1 MRRILSR
8 LSGGSFIILWRAG
21 NRSGIGSF
29 LSLEGLS
36 AGGYGSQE
44 ILALPCVI
52 ILFECNAVMEH
63 HQRRLGVHTSI
74 AGGVH
79 HSVERANRL
88 GCSTMQIFSHNPRQ
102 WFVSG
107 IPEEEVSQ
115 FKKLRSLHSIDPVFV
130 HTSYLINLCAVSQDI
145 FEKSLQL
152 LTREMELADALN
164 ADYVILHTGSA
175 SQESGD
181 NARKKAIKALKTIIG
196 IGTWNSKLLLENTAG
211 ERGDISSQI
220 KDLTEI
226 IQGTRSNS
234 IGGVCLD
241 TCHAFAAGY
250 NLLTEEGLSEF
261 TREIEHYLGTDA
273 VKLIHLN
280 DSKRS
285 YGSKVDRHEHI
296 GKGYIG
302 EEGLRRFVTHP
313 AFGPIPLILET
324 PKKSEMDDQRN
335 LRTVRRFLMA

>member
-1 MRRILSR
+1 MPNWIRSMAIDDILGVEFTDLADDALYR
-8 LSGGSFIILWRAG
+8 TLDTLYPNLAFIESALAERERSLFNLEPTILLYDVT
-21 NRSGIGSF
+21 STY
-29 LSLEGLS
+29 LEGEAKHKGKAKRGYS
-36 AGGYGSQE
+36 RDRRPDCTHGGYGSQE

-52 ILFECNAVMEH
+52 ILFECNAVMEN

-226 IQGTRSNS
+226 IQGTGSNS

-273 VKLIHLN
+273 VKLYFT
-280 DSKRS
+280 R
-285 YGSKVDRHEHI
+285 
-296 GKGYIG
+296 
-302 EEGLRRFVTHP
+302 P
-313 AFGPIPLILET
+313 
-324 PKKSEMDDQRN
+324 
-335 LRTVRRFLMA
+335 